1 MFCHALIKA
10 IKSQTAIADPNATNS
25 VDIDFEPS
33 TPDDGVEP
41 VSVVS
46 HLAEQEHSFSDD
58 SAEFTMP
65 EGREEKVT
73 AQTDPQAQAYVVH
86 SENDEPEELEHSHML
101 PDTDQAHV
109 SVETTEQVP
118 DVKFA
123 DSS

>member
-73 AQTDPQAQAYVVH
+73 A
-86 SENDEPEELEHSHML
+86 
-101 PDTDQAHV
+101 PDRPTGTGLCCTQ
-109 SVETTEQVP
+109 
-118 DVKFA
+118 
-123 DSS
+123 